1 MSFVYWDTFSS
12 SFPVWIPLLFFP
24 VWLLW
29 LEVPIQC
36 WIAIVKAGIFVLFL
50 ILRGKTLAFY
60 HWVLCYLWGFCQCL
74 YSWWGSSVLFL
85 VFWVFLSWRVL
96 IFFKCLFWVSWD
108 IVCVC
113 VCVVCVVCVCV
124 VCVCVCGVCM
134 CGVWCVCVCVCS
146 MCGVCVLW
154 CVCVCVCGMCFQLLW
169 GITLTAFFMVNHFC
183 TPAVNHTWSQCVIF

>member
-1 MSFVYWDTFSS
+1 MSSVYWDTFSS

-36 WIAIVKAGIFVLFL
+36 WIATVKAGIFVLFL

-60 HWVLCYLWGFCQCL
+60 HWVLCYLWGFCQRL
-74 YSWWGSSVLFL
+74 YLWWGSSVLFL

-96 IFFKCLFWVSWD
+96 IFSNAFSGSVETS
-108 IVCVC
+108 
-113 VCVVCVVCVCV
+113 
-124 VCVCVCGVCM
+124 CVCGGC
-134 CGVWCVCVCVCS
+134 VW
-146 MCGVCVLW
+146 GVCV
-154 CVCVCVCGMCFQLLW
+154 CFQLLW
-169 GITLTAFFMVNHFC
+169 GITLTAFFMLNHFC